1 MRGRRVYERVHRG
14 RRDVKHLIKKAS
26 KLRTRNIIL
35 IIVGIF
41 IAAFVIYTVIFYSI
55 KGWQWDNIF
64 PYLLGTGGIIEA
76 FTGLLTLVEIIVGRK
91 RKEKDNEV

>member
-1 MRGRRVYERVHRG
+1 M
-14 RRDVKHLIKKAS
+14 KHIIKKAS

-91 RKEKDNEV
+91 RKEKNNEI

>member
-1 MRGRRVYERVHRG
+1 M
-14 RRDVKHLIKKAS
+14 KHIIKKAS

>member
-1 MRGRRVYERVHRG
+1 MS
-14 RRDVKHLIKKAS
+14 LIKKAS

-55 KGWQWDNIF
+55 KGWQWDNLF

-91 RKEKDNEV
+91 RKEKNNEI

>member
-1 MRGRRVYERVHRG
+1 MKR
-14 RRDVKHLIKKAS
+14 LIKKAS

-41 IAAFVIYTVIFYSI
+41 IAAFVCYTVIFYSI

-76 FTGLLTLVEIIVGRK
+76 FTGLLTLVEIIVGK
-91 RKEKDNEV
+91 RKEKKNEI

>member
-1 MRGRRVYERVHRG
+1 MGG
-14 RRDVKHLIKKAS
+14 QDVKHLIKKVS

-55 KGWQWDNIF
+55 KGWQWDNLF

-91 RKEKDNEV
+91 RKEKNNEI

>member
-1 MRGRRVYERVHRG
+1 MRSV
-14 RRDVKHLIKKAS
+14 IKKAS

-55 KGWQWDNIF
+55 KGWQWDNLF

>member
-1 MRGRRVYERVHRG
+1 M
-14 RRDVKHLIKKAS
+14 KHLIKKAS

-41 IAAFVIYTVIFYSI
+41 IAAFVIYTVIFYSV
-55 KGWQWDNIF
+55 KGWQWDNLF

-91 RKEKDNEV
+91 RKEKNNEI

>member
-1 MRGRRVYERVHRG
+1 MKR
-14 RRDVKHLIKKAS
+14 LIKKAS

-35 IIVGIF
+35 LVVGIF

-55 KGWQWDNIF
+55 KGWQWDNLF

>member
-1 MRGRRVYERVHRG
+1 MKR
-14 RRDVKHLIKKAS
+14 LIKKAS

-76 FTGLLTLVEIIVGRK
+76 FTGLLTLAEIIVGRK
-91 RKEKDNEV
+91 RKEKNNEI

>member
-1 MRGRRVYERVHRG
+1 MRHI
-14 RRDVKHLIKKAS
+14 IKKAS

-55 KGWQWDNIF
+55 KGWQWDNLF

>member
-1 MRGRRVYERVHRG
+1 MKNV
-14 RRDVKHLIKKAS
+14 IKKAS

-35 IIVGIF
+35 LIVGIF
-41 IAAFVIYTVIFYSI
+41 IGAFVIYTVVFYSI

-76 FTGLLTLVEIIVGRK
+76 FTGLLTLAEIIVGK
-91 RKEKDNEV
+91 RKEKKNEI

>member
-1 MRGRRVYERVHRG
+1 M
-14 RRDVKHLIKKAS
+14 KHLIKKAS

-55 KGWQWDNIF
+55 KGWQWDNLF

-76 FTGLLTLVEIIVGRK
+76 FTGLLTLVEIIVGR
-91 RKEKDNEV
+91 RKENKNEI

>member
-1 MRGRRVYERVHRG
+1 M
-14 RRDVKHLIKKAS
+14 KHLIKKAS

-35 IIVGIF
+35 LIVGIF

-91 RKEKDNEV
+91 RKENNNEI

>member
-1 MRGRRVYERVHRG
+1 M
-14 RRDVKHLIKKAS
+14 KHLIKKAS

-35 IIVGIF
+35 LVVGIF

-55 KGWQWDNIF
+55 KGWQWDNLF

-91 RKEKDNEV
+91 RKENNNDI

>member
-1 MRGRRVYERVHRG
+1 MS
-14 RRDVKHLIKKAS
+14 LIKKAS

-41 IAAFVIYTVIFYSI
+41 IAAFVIYTIIFYSI
-55 KGWQWDNIF
+55 KGWQWDNLF

-91 RKEKDNEV
+91 RKENNNDI

>member
-1 MRGRRVYERVHRG
+1 MKR
-14 RRDVKHLIKKAS
+14 LIKKAS

-76 FTGLLTLVEIIVGRK
+76 FTGLLTLAEIIVGK
-91 RKEKDNEV
+91 RKEKKNEI

>member
-1 MRGRRVYERVHRG
+1 M
-14 RRDVKHLIKKAS
+14 KHFIKKAS

-91 RKEKDNEV
+91 RKENNNDI

>member
-1 MRGRRVYERVHRG
+1 M
-14 RRDVKHLIKKAS
+14 KHLIKKAS

-76 FTGLLTLVEIIVGRK
+76 FTGLLTLAEIIVGRK
-91 RKEKDNEV
+91 RKENNNEV

>member
-1 MRGRRVYERVHRG
+1 MKY
-14 RRDVKHLIKKAS
+14 LIKKAS

-91 RKEKDNEV
+91 RKEKNNDI

>member
-1 MRGRRVYERVHRG
+1 M
-14 RRDVKHLIKKAS
+14 KHLIKKAS

-55 KGWQWDNIF
+55 KGWQWDNLF

-91 RKEKDNEV
+91 RKEKDNGTNP

>member
-1 MRGRRVYERVHRG
+1 VAAEWGGRMKR
-14 RRDVKHLIKKAS
+14 LIKKAS

>member
-1 MRGRRVYERVHRG
+1 M
-14 RRDVKHLIKKAS
+14 KHFIKKAS

-64 PYLLGTGGIIEA
+64 PYLLGTGGIIEV
-76 FTGLLTLVEIIVGRK
+76 FTGLLTLAEIIVGK
-91 RKEKDNEV
+91 RKEKKNEI

>member
-1 MRGRRVYERVHRG
+1 M
-14 RRDVKHLIKKAS
+14 KHLFKKAS

-55 KGWQWDNIF
+55 KGWQWDNLF

-91 RKEKDNEV
+91 RKEKNNDI

>member
-1 MRGRRVYERVHRG
+1 MKR
-14 RRDVKHLIKKAS
+14 LIKKAS

-91 RKEKDNEV
+91 RKEKNNEI

>member
-1 MRGRRVYERVHRG
+1 M
-14 RRDVKHLIKKAS
+14 KHLIKKAS

-55 KGWQWDNIF
+55 KVWQWDNLF

-91 RKEKDNEV
+91 RKEKNNDI

>member
-1 MRGRRVYERVHRG
+1 M
-14 RRDVKHLIKKAS
+14 KHLIKKAS

-35 IIVGIF
+35 IIVGMF

-55 KGWQWDNIF
+55 KGWQWDNLF

-76 FTGLLTLVEIIVGRK
+76 FTGLLTLVEIIVGR
-91 RKEKDNEV
+91 RKEKKNEI

>member
-1 MRGRRVYERVHRG
+1 M
-14 RRDVKHLIKKAS
+14 KHLIKKAS

-55 KGWQWDNIF
+55 KGWQWDNLF

-76 FTGLLTLVEIIVGRK
+76 FTGLLTLVEIIVERK
-91 RKEKDNEV
+91 RKEKNNDI

>member
-1 MRGRRVYERVHRG
+1 M
-14 RRDVKHLIKKAS
+14 KHLIKKAS

-35 IIVGIF
+35 IIVGFF

-55 KGWQWDNIF
+55 KGWQWDNLF

-91 RKEKDNEV
+91 RKEKNNDI

>member
-1 MRGRRVYERVHRG
+1 M
-14 RRDVKHLIKKAS
+14 KHLIKKAS

-76 FTGLLTLVEIIVGRK
+76 FTGLLTLVEIIVGK
-91 RKEKDNEV
+91 RKEKKNEI

>member
-1 MRGRRVYERVHRG
+1 M
-14 RRDVKHLIKKAS
+14 KHLIKKAS

-64 PYLLGTGGIIEA
+64 PYLLGTGGIIEV
-76 FTGLLTLVEIIVGRK
+76 FTGLLTLAEIIVGK
-91 RKEKDNEV
+91 RKEKKNEI

>member
-1 MRGRRVYERVHRG
+1 M
-14 RRDVKHLIKKAS
+14 KPLIKKAT

-55 KGWQWDNIF
+55 KGWQWDNLF

-91 RKEKDNEV
+91 RKEKNNDI

>member
-1 MRGRRVYERVHRG
+1 M
-14 RRDVKHLIKKAS
+14 KHLIKKAS

-91 RKEKDNEV
+91 RKENNNE

>member
-1 MRGRRVYERVHRG
+1 VAAEWGGRMKR
-14 RRDVKHLIKKAS
+14 LIKKAS

-91 RKEKDNEV
+91 RKENNNEI

>member
-1 MRGRRVYERVHRG
+1 M
-14 RRDVKHLIKKAS
+14 KHLIKKAS

-55 KGWQWDNIF
+55 KGWQWDNLF

-91 RKEKDNEV
+91 RKEKKNEV

>member
-1 MRGRRVYERVHRG
+1 MS
-14 RRDVKHLIKKAS
+14 LIKKAS

-91 RKEKDNEV
+91 RKENNNDI

>member
-1 MRGRRVYERVHRG
+1 
-14 RRDVKHLIKKAS
+14 VKHLIKKAS

-55 KGWQWDNIF
+55 KGWQWDNLF

-91 RKEKDNEV
+91 RKEKNNEI

>member
-1 MRGRRVYERVHRG
+1 MKR
-14 RRDVKHLIKKAS
+14 LIKKAS

-64 PYLLGTGGIIEA
+64 PYLLDTGGIIEA

-91 RKEKDNEV
+91 RKENNNEI

>member
-1 MRGRRVYERVHRG
+1 MRHI
-14 RRDVKHLIKKAS
+14 IKKAS

-41 IAAFVIYTVIFYSI
+41 IATFVIYTVIFYSI
-55 KGWQWDNIF
+55 KGWQWDNLF

>member
-1 MRGRRVYERVHRG
+1 MR
-14 RRDVKHLIKKAS
+14 LIKKAS

-55 KGWQWDNIF
+55 KGWQWDNLF

-76 FTGLLTLVEIIVGRK
+76 FTGLLTLAEIIVGRK
-91 RKEKDNEV
+91 RKENNNDI

>member
-1 MRGRRVYERVHRG
+1 M
-14 RRDVKHLIKKAS
+14 KHLIKKAS

-91 RKEKDNEV
+91 RKEKNNE